1 MEAKTA
7 IYQSKQIREIEQ
19 TAISAGLSSQ
29 DMMQRA
35 GLAAFNQL
43 LKHWPATQT
52 IAVFCGCGN
61 NGGDGYILATL
72 AHQDGLKVT
81 VWQVGDES
89 KMQGEA
95 LRAKQAYEKTGSPLR
110 KFTTNTVLGKVD
122 VIVDA
127 ILGIGFHG
135 KLSNEVSDAIIKI
148 NAMQS
153 QVFAIDVP
161 TGVNADTGNVQE
173 QAIYA
178 TVTLTFLGLKLGLLT
193 GAGCAYSGKVL
204 VDDLQLPANLE
215 ESTAPVA
222 EEIRLS
228 EYAAYLKPR
237 TKNWHKGLSGHVLIV
252 GGDRGLSG
260 AVRMA
265 ASAALRVGA
274 GLVSVAT
281 HSEHA
286 ALINSQYPEI
296 MSHAINQVSD
306 LDPLLKKA
314 SIIVLGPGLGQS
326 AWSKEVWSYVITQPH
341 PMIVD
346 ADGLNFLAQY
356 PQQQR
361 KWILTPH
368 PAEAARLLKEASA
381 SLVQEDRLKTV
392 DRIHQQFNGVC
403 VLKGAGSLV
412 KGDSITGLCRYG
424 NPGMATAGM
433 GDILS
438 GVLGGLLAQN
448 ITASMEDI
456 AKLGVVMHALAGD
469 LAAEHGERG
478 MIATDL
484 LPYLRYLC
492 NPINEAHSSC

>member
-7 IYQSKQIREIEQ
+7 IYQGKQIRSLEQ
-19 TAISAGLSSQ
+19 IAISAGLSSQ
-29 DMMQRA
+29 VMMQRA

-43 LKHWPATQT
+43 LKHWPAAQT
-52 IAVFCGCGN
+52 IAVFCGNGN

-72 AHQDGLKVT
+72 AHQAGLKVT

-89 KMQGEA
+89 KIQGDA
-95 LRAKQAYEKTGSPLR
+95 LQAKIEYEKTGSSIHKL
-110 KFTTNTVLGKVD
+110 KADTVLDKVD

-135 KLSNEVSDAIIKI
+135 KLSSEVNDAVTKI

-153 QVFAIDVP
+153 QVLAIDVP
-161 TGVNADTGNVQE
+161 TGVNADTGYVE
-173 QAIYA
+173 EHAIYA
-178 TVTLTFLGLKLGLLT
+178 TATITFIGLKLGLLT
-193 GAGCAYSGKVL
+193 GAGCAYSGKVT
-204 VDDLQLPANLE
+204 VDNLQLPINVE
-215 ESTAPVA
+215 ESISPVA

-228 EYAAYLKPR
+228 MYTGYLKPR

-252 GGDRGLSG
+252 GGDKGLSG

-281 HSEHA
+281 HIEHA

-296 MSHAINQVSD
+296 MSHGISQVSD

-314 SIIVLGPGLGQS
+314 NIIVLGPGLGQS
-326 AWSKEVWSYVITQPH
+326 AWSKEVWSYVIANPH

-356 PQQQR
+356 PQQHSH
-361 KWILTPH
+361 WILTPH
-368 PAEAARLLKEASA
+368 PGEAARLLKDANAET
-381 SLVQEDRLKTV
+381 VQKDRLNA
-392 DRIHQQFNGVC
+392 INQLHQQFNGVC
-403 VLKGAGSLV
+403 ILKGAGSLI
-412 KGDSITGLCRYG
+412 KGKGIAGLCRYG

-433 GDILS
+433 GDLLS

-478 MIATDL
+478 MMATDL

-492 NPINEAHSSC
+492 NPINEAHS